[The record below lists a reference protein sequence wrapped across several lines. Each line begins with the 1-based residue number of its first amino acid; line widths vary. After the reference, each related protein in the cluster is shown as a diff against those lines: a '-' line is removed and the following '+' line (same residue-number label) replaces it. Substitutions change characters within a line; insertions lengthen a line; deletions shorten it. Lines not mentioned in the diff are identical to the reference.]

1 MDDHVPGRVSQTSEI
16 YTTRRK
22 GNGCS
27 RLCHCLMVFPLLAVA
42 VLGSVS
48 LAFFVVKQNE
58 IIAANPTDHGPDHC
72 ILYATYQEEP
82 IRSISLSD
90 VIGCNIAIW
99 GEASLILLGVILL
112 VWMMIKAVAGVRV

>member
-1 MDDHVPGRVSQTSEI
+1 MDDHTPGRVSQTSEI
-16 YTTRRK
+16 YTTKRA

-58 IIAANPTDHGPDHC
+58 IITANSNYHC
-72 ILYATYQEEP
+72 ILYATYQKEP
-82 IRSISLSD
+82 IPSIGLRD
-90 VIGCNIAIW
+90 VIGCNITVW

>member
-1 MDDHVPGRVSQTSEI
+1 MDGHTPGRVSQTAEI
-16 YTTRRK
+16 YTTERA

-58 IIAANPTDHGPDHC
+58 IISANPSGSNHC
-72 ILYATYQEEP
+72 ILYVTQKQGELP
-82 IRSISLSD
+82 SLS
-90 VIGCNIAIW
+90 VVTGCNITIW

-112 VWMMIKAVAGVRV
+112 VWMIIKAVAGVRV

>member
-1 MDDHVPGRVSQTSEI
+1 MGDHTPGRVSQTAEI
-16 YTTRRK
+16 YTTERA

-58 IIAANPTDHGPDHC
+58 IISANPTDHC
-72 ILYATYQEEP
+72 ILYVTQKQG
-82 IRSISLSD
+82 LS
-90 VIGCNIAIW
+90 VVTGCNITIW

-112 VWMMIKAVAGVRV
+112 VWMIIKAVAGVRV

>member
-1 MDDHVPGRVSQTSEI
+1 MDGHTPGRVSQTAEI
-16 YTTRRK
+16 YTTERA

-58 IIAANPTDHGPDHC
+58 IISANPTDHC
-72 ILYATYQEEP
+72 ILYVTQKQGELP
-82 IRSISLSD
+82 SLRD
-90 VIGCNIAIW
+90 VTGCNIAIW

-112 VWMMIKAVAGVRV
+112 VWMIIKAVAGVRV

>member
-1 MDDHVPGRVSQTSEI
+1 MDDHTPGRVSQTSEI
-16 YTTRRK
+16 YTTRRA

-58 IIAANPTDHGPDHC
+58 IITANSSDHGPDHC
-72 ILYATYQEEP
+72 ILYVTQKRGE
-82 IRSISLSD
+82 LGD
-90 VIGCNIAIW
+90 DTGCNITVW
-99 GEASLILLGVILL
+99 GEASLILVGVILL

>member
-1 MDDHVPGRVSQTSEI
+1 MDDHVPGRVSQTSE
-16 YTTRRK
+16 RK

-27 RLCHCLMVFPLLAVA
+27 RLCHCLMVFPLLVVA

-58 IIAANPTDHGPDHC
+58 IIANHNDHC
-72 ILYATYQEEP
+72 ILYATYQEGEL
-82 IRSISLSD
+82 RFSD
-90 VIGCNIAIW
+90 VGCNIAIW

-112 VWMMIKAVAGVRV
+112 VWMIIKAVAGIRV

>member
-16 YTTRRK
+16 YTTKRK

-58 IIAANPTDHGPDHC
+58 IIAAKHNDRC
-72 ILYATYQEEP
+72 ILYATYQEGELP
-82 IRSISLSD
+82 SLSD

-112 VWMMIKAVAGVRV
+112 VWMIIKAVAGVLV